1 MSLGSALVIFVSILH
16 EEFYQPSIRLQRDP
30 HVTSASNWEDPSV
43 AVHSVASFRYGWSF
57 YVALAA
63 FINAE
68 LSAGLYIVLH
78 SHAFKWHLRDK
89 LPPPMAAAAASA
101 AAASAAKAPGQ
112 ATSKEIG
119 VQTSPSKM
127 VHSATQDDECNHQVC
142 IVCWRKVRTL
152 NRIHSIKFRADKI
165 LLHLNVQ
172 LTFKAL
178 YRRITVARWH
188 CYRVVIVSDDVDLS
202 SKVQK
207 VNQNTQK

>member
-1 MSLGSALVIFVSILH
+1 MNCCRTGLSLGSALVIFVSILH

-43 AVHSVASFRYGWSF
+43 AVHSAASFRYGWSF

-101 AAASAAKAPGQ
+101 AAASATAASAAKAPGQ
-112 ATSKEIG
+112 TTSKEIG

-152 NRIHSIKFRADKI
+152 NRIHSIKFRSDKI

-172 LTFKAL
+172 LTFKA
-178 YRRITVARWH
+178 
-188 CYRVVIVSDDVDLS
+188 
-202 SKVQK
+202 
-207 VNQNTQK
+207 